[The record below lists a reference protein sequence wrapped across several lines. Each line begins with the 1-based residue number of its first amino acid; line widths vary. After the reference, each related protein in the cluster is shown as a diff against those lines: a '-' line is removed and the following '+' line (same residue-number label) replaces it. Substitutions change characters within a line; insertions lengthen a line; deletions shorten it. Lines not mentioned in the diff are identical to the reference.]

1 MNIFRSLAFV
11 SLGLMVSACA
21 SVDVPSRN
29 LPFEPVPDAAV
40 NVPDGYESLPQ
51 VDPVPALRVS
61 RVTVDVPRSLSVS
74 EANSYLPKG
83 DIVWRE
89 DPYGDRHAQVQAIV
103 QRAMEA
109 GSTGMGGAIEADLH
123 IELQRFH
130 ALTQKARYTT
140 GGIHAITFKMR
151 LTDPATGALLRP
163 EKTIEADLKA
173 FGGARALEAMSRGQ
187 TQKVRITGH
196 LANVVRQ
203 ELTKPGSY
211 RNPRLGLLQALQ

>member
-1 MNIFRSLAFV
+1 MNIFRSLALV

-29 LPFEPVPDAAV
+29 LPFEATPDAAV
-40 NVPDGYESLPQ
+40 QVPEGYESLPQ
-51 VDPVPALRVS
+51 IDPLPALRVCS
-61 RVTVDVPRSLSVS
+61 VTVEVPRTLTVS

-89 DPYGDRHAQVQAIV
+89 DPFGDRYVQVQAIV

-109 GSTGMGGAIEADLH
+109 GSASLEGPIDAALH
-123 IELQRFH
+123 VEVQRFH

-151 LTDPATGALLRP
+151 LTDPATGTLLRP
-163 EKTIEADLKA
+163 EKVVEADLKA
-173 FGGARALEAMSRGQ
+173 FGGARALEAMTRGQ

-196 LANVVRQ
+196 LASVIRQ

-211 RNPRLGLLQALQ
+211 QNPRLGLLQAFQ

>member
-1 MNIFRSLAFV
+1 MKIFRSLAFV

-29 LPFEPVPDAAV
+29 LPFEATPDAAV
-40 NVPDGYESLPQ
+40 SVPEGYETLPRI
-51 VDPVPALRVS
+51 DPLPALRVS
-61 RVTVDVPRSLSVS
+61 SVTVGVPRSLTVS

-89 DPYGDRHAQVQAIV
+89 DPFGDRYAQVQAIV

-109 GSTGMGGAIEADLH
+109 GSAGLEGPIDAHLH
-123 IELQRFH
+123 VEVQRFH

-151 LTDPATGALLRP
+151 LTDPVTGALLRP
-163 EKTIEADLKA
+163 EKLVEADLKA

-203 ELTKPGSY
+203 ELTRPGSY
-211 RNPRLGLLQALQ
+211 QNARLGLLQALQ